1 MNITPCHTDS
11 LVRKLRKKTL
21 YTSPLATPA
30 LICHGLSRGPKHFSV
45 SSGSDIISSP
55 GVEIARDSRRRV

>member
-1 MNITPCHTDS
+1 MNIVQCHTDS
-11 LVRKLRKKTL
+11 LGNCVKGR
-21 YTSPLATPA
+21 YTSPLTTPV

-45 SSGSDIISSP
+45 SPGSDIISSP